1 MPCVHCGHLLVN
13 EMSDQH
19 WNHVFGNQLLNVLRC
34 AAQTVRAARN
44 FDAYWMDQYKPAVRV
59 INCIV
64 SINRR
69 TAFAAQRSLEFQ
81 NANPNVVSITDL
93 QAMLNAYPTP
103 NQFMRTSLNYEAR
116 ANTLNAVVGW
126 LVGNVSGNGSPH
138 EQLNN
143 LTKWAQ
149 TAHPS
154 GYLGLQIPGF
164 GLASFQYLRMLFCAC
179 TVKPDMHIL
188 NFVRRHDPK
197 ANGFGAINVI
207 EQLAAGLGL
216 CARHLDLAIWEN
228 GWAGNATE
236 P

>member
-1 MPCVHCGHLLVN
+1 
-13 EMSDQH
+13 
-19 WNHVFGNQLLNVLRC
+19 
-34 AAQTVRAARN
+34 VR
-44 FDAYWMDQYKPAVRV
+44 
-59 INCIV
+59 
-64 SINRR
+64 
-69 TAFAAQRSLEFQ
+69 
-81 NANPNVVSITDL
+81 
-93 QAMLNAYPTP
+93 
-103 NQFMRTSLNYEAR
+103 
-116 ANTLNAVVGW
+116 GW

-228 GWAGNATE
+228 GWAGNATASE
-236 P
+236 PVSARLRQASFQSSEFQPEAGGATPGPRPNNGRTT